1 MPDSGDWNKIVT
13 LIETSN
19 RAVMQELERQRHV
32 EEVMQEH
39 IAKIRVDIGQLKVKA
54 SLWGALSGAVLGGIG
69 ALVALLKG

>member
-1 MPDSGDWNKIVT
+1 
-13 LIETSN
+13 
-19 RAVMQELERQRHV
+19 MQELERQRHV